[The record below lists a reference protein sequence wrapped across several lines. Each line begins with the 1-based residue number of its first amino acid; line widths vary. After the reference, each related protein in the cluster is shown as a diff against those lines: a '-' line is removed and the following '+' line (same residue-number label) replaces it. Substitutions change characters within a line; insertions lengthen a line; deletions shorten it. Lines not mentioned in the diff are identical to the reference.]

1 MVIEFE
7 FETEFGLFKDALHFA
22 GDLLPSEQEVEAMK
36 VGRRDNWVAAVK
48 AASESTDPPIE
59 E

>member
-1 MVIEFE
+1 MVVEFE

-22 GDLLPSEQEVEAMK
+22 DDSLPSEKEIEAMK
-36 VGRRDNWVAAVK
+36 VARRDNWVAAVK